1 MNKNNKGILYNI
13 VLLFCIQNIKTLLK
27 SHQNIIILFFIQQK
41 NYYYAKICIVTFD
54 IMHSRRMKIT
64 FLILNLGYKYIC
76 MLRKIEYRSWNSPIL
91 LPSYV
96 IINGRKLITRFPLQ
110 ISCHKLALVY
120 YRCVYVI
127 SSGMWIKYPSC
138 ERRWIW
144 SRGKKVI
151 IRIMYHNTTH

>member
-13 VLLFCIQNIKTLLK
+13 VLLPCIQNIKTLLK

-64 FLILNLGYKYIC
+64 FLILNIGYKYIC
-76 MLRKIEYRSWNSPIL
+76 MLKKIEYKNWEFSNSSA
-91 LPSYV
+91 SYV

-110 ISCHKLALVY
+110 ISCHKLALLY
-120 YRCVYVI
+120 Y
-127 SSGMWIKYPSC
+127 
-138 ERRWIW
+138 
-144 SRGKKVI
+144 
-151 IRIMYHNTTH
+151 

>member
-41 NYYYAKICIVTFD
+41 NYYYAKICIVTSD

-76 MLRKIEYRSWNSPIL
+76 MFQKIEHNNREFSI
-91 LPSYV
+91 SYV
-96 IINGRKLITRFPLQ
+96 IFFL
-110 ISCHKLALVY
+110 C
-120 YRCVYVI
+120 
-127 SSGMWIKYPSC
+127 
-138 ERRWIW
+138 
-144 SRGKKVI
+144 
-151 IRIMYHNTTH
+151 YHQRQETNYKIPVANILP